1 MEIASYIL
9 IIFYGIVGILG
20 ALIILFSYCWL
31 FYKMVDYVVKG
42 DSERALYCVLFLSL
56 MIAATLS
63 KVGD

>member
-31 FYKMVDYVVKG
+31 IYKTIDYIRKG
-42 DSERALYCVLFLSL
+42 DSERALYCVMFVLL
-56 MIAATLS
+56 MIGAMLTN
-63 KVGD
+63 